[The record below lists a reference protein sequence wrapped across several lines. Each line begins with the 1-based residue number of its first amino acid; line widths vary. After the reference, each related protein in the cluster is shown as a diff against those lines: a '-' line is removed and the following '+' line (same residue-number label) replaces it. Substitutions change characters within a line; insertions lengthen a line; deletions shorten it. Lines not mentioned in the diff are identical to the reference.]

1 MTESYKCSFLV
12 SKIKKL
18 KNSDFVVLRFWPGT
32 GSYLYYCNF
41 IKKRGSNTGVFL
53 WVLQPFWEHIFWKYL
68 PKAAP
73 VLLIVP
79 PTPLSIPKESL
90 VLIR

>member
-18 KNSDFVVLRFWPGT
+18 KNSDFVVLRFWPST

-41 IKKRGSNTGVFL
+41 IKKRDSNTGVFL
-53 WVLQPFWEHIFWKYL
+53 
-68 PKAAP
+68 
-73 VLLIVP
+73 
-79 PTPLSIPKESL
+79 
-90 VLIR
+90 